1 MHLTFPI
8 KEIASYFRL
17 LTHRKDSN
25 PFAAS
30 GTTTH
35 TTKSDPQT
43 STNWMLTP
51 HPQETDLC
59 GAKPDQPSLHNTTDK
74 IQYFDSDPASP

>member
-8 KEIASYFRL
+8 KELLFYYRL

-25 PFAAS
+25 SFAAS

-35 TTKSDPQT
+35 STKSDLQN
-43 STNWMLTP
+43 STNWTLIP
-51 HPQETDLC
+51 HIQETDLC
-59 GAKPDQPSLHNTTDK
+59 GVKPDQPSLHNMADT